1 MFRRLTLSFSFHRP
15 IDCGVPDRDEQLAQR
30 AALSFQQD
38 ADIARRSLAGIWA
51 GLGLVQFALL
61 AGTYSKGP
69 LLALT
74 LFAASTLVSYLARL
88 FLILRKEEIYASN
101 PRAWRMALCA
111 CLLCFSSAWGL
122 LSCYSYISYGFAHWN
137 SLLLTFCVLGISFG
151 AIVSLTPRPLYLY
164 CHVLP
169 LLVPPIIVDIY
180 LRGQGYGLALINLV
194 CLIFLLAQG
203 RQLSAQ
209 YRKAIEDRR
218 QLESAKKLAEAA
230 NEAKSDF
237 LANMSH
243 ELRTPM
249 NGIIGMTELALETE
263 LSSEQRDLL
272 ETSRDSAISLLAL
285 LNDVLDFSKIEARQV
300 ELESIP
306 FDLHKLVL
314 ETVRVFEIQAAQRR
328 LALTC
333 QIAAGVPSDVIGD
346 PARLRQILVNLL
358 GNALKFTP
366 NGSVSVH
373 ADVDW
378 ASEHDV
384 QILFAVRDTG
394 IGIPK
399 DKQLVIFQQFA
410 QADGSM
416 TRKYGGTGLGLSIS
430 LRLAE
435 LMHGKLWVTSEP
447 GQGSTFHL
455 TTRFGF
461 PAAAETPTSEAADRM
476 WPVTA
481 PESHGA

>member
-1 MFRRLTLSFSFHRP
+1 VSDRLDQPVQS
-15 IDCGVPDRDEQLAQR
+15 

-38 ADIARRSLAGIWA
+38 ADIARRSKAGIWA

-61 AGTYSKGP
+61 AGTYTKGP
-69 LLALT
+69 LEAVT
-74 LFAASTLVSYLARL
+74 LFAASTMVSYLVR
-88 FLILRKEEIYASN
+88 LILVLRKDTIYRRN
-101 PRAWRMALCA
+101 PRAWRIAFCV

-122 LSCYSYISYGFAHWN
+122 LSCYSYITYGFASWN

-169 LLVPPIIVDIY
+169 LLVPPIFVDIY

-194 CLIFLLAQG
+194 CLAFLLAQG

-218 QLESAKKLAEAA
+218 QLESAKKMAEAA

-249 NGIIGMTELALETE
+249 NGIIGMTELALETQ

-272 ETSRDSAISLLAL
+272 ETSRDSAISLLGL
-285 LNDVLDFSKIEARQV
+285 LNDVLDFSKIEAKQV
-300 ELESIP
+300 ELEDIP
-306 FDLHKLVL
+306 FDINKLVS
-314 ETVRVFEIQAAQRR
+314 ETVRVFEIQAAQRG

-333 QIAAGVPSDVIGD
+333 EIAAGVPSQVTGD
-346 PARLRQILVNLL
+346 SARLRQILVNLL

-366 NGSVSVH
+366 RGSVSVQ
-373 ADVDW
+373 ADVEW
-378 ASEHDV
+378 ASGQEV

-416 TRKYGGTGLGLSIS
+416 TRKYGGTGIGLSIS

-435 LMHGKLWVTSEP
+435 LMRGKLWVTSEA
-447 GQGSTFHL
+447 GVGSTFHFSA
-455 TTRFGF
+455 RFGV
-461 PAAAETPTSEAADRM
+461 PRATESAASEDGDRL

-481 PESHGA
+481 PESHSA

>member
-1 MFRRLTLSFSFHRP
+1 M
-15 IDCGVPDRDEQLAQR
+15 PDRNDTVAQS

-38 ADIARRSLAGIWA
+38 ADIARRSRAGVWA

-61 AGTYSKGP
+61 AGTYTKGP
-69 LLALT
+69 FEAVT
-74 LFAASTLVSYLARL
+74 LFAASTMVSYLVRL
-88 FLILRKEEIYASN
+88 LLVLRKDSIYPRN
-101 PRAWRMALCA
+101 PRAWRIALCA

-122 LSCYSYISYGFAHWN
+122 LACYSYITYGFASWN

-169 LLVPPIIVDIY
+169 LLVPPIFVDIY

-194 CLIFLLAQG
+194 CLAFLLVQG

-218 QLESAKKLAEAA
+218 QLESAKKMAEAA

-263 LSSEQRDLL
+263 LSAEQRDLL
-272 ETSRDSAISLLAL
+272 ETSRDSAISLLRL

-300 ELESIP
+300 ELENIP
-306 FDLHKLVL
+306 FDIYKLVP
-314 ETVRVFEIQAAQRR
+314 ETVRVFELQAAQRG
-328 LALTC
+328 LALSC
-333 QIAAGVPSDVIGD
+333 EIASGIPAEVIGD
-346 PARLRQILVNLL
+346 SARLRQILVNLL

-366 NGSVSVH
+366 HGSVSVH
-373 ADVDW
+373 AGVEW
-378 ASEHDV
+378 SSAEEV

-435 LMHGKLWVTSEP
+435 LMHGKLWVTSEA
-447 GQGSTFHL
+447 GVGSTFHFSA
-455 TTRFGF
+455 RFGV
-461 PAAAETPTSEAADRM
+461 PRATETATPEAGDHM
-476 WPVTA
+476 WPMAA
-481 PESHGA
+481 PESHSA